1 MAIVSRPD
9 GDRVTLY
16 DVPDSA
22 LEQYKIPADRLSEMF
37 PQKQDRSRDDAQ
49 AVAKAGS
56 QSGDVQAY
64 SNQDVCYAWECDG
77 NGNCVYVWWYC

>member
-1 MAIVSRPD
+1 MAIVSKPD

-16 DVPDSA
+16 DIPDSA
-22 LEQYKIPADRLSEMF
+22 LEQYKIPSDRLSEMF

-56 QSGDVQAY
+56 QGGDVQAY
-64 SNQDVCYAWECDG
+64 SNQDICYAWECDA